1 MKFLTWQ
8 NPEQLF
14 VAQGIIKV
22 KIYSVAELRAK
33 NLENKIFFL
42 TFANERFEFN
52 IFTKYSMYQDLDF
65 TDNNYYQE
73 DYIDSPV
80 DDFDWMPN
88 LFAKLANHLRTST
101 SADVIR
107 LGTIGC
113 IRNNE
118 PGDDSLLQWEE
129 VETMRRYIDSVNRGL
144 GAPED
149 STLQQL
155 LHSTEWTNYGIFTM
169 NFISDKNLD
178 YKGICEV
185 ENTNLSYASMAF
197 LIALVKGMSMI
208 NLKHP
213 SAKGENNHIFTYVI
227 PSQFST
233 FSFASFL
240 NVANTRLANK
250 EDISEQEIEEL
261 TQLAFKSRYWKQE
274 TSLKSEDSELFI
286 YVLKNIIS
294 EILGLKL
301 DINAESFAKQA
312 KKEEKKTATPTV
324 DNHKKKKKEK
334 KEKEKTI
341 LKDNSKPSLASTMVK
356 VLTEESLPQT
366 KESLIDKTMQLYP
379 TLKINCFNTTL
390 SRLHKNE
397 VLNYYNGG
405 LIGIKGKR
413 YGRGYKIISRLH
425 KHKETD

>member
-1 MKFLTWQ
+1 M
-8 NPEQLF
+8 
-14 VAQGIIKV
+14 
-22 KIYSVAELRAK
+22 
-33 NLENKIFFL
+33 ENKIFFL

-240 NVANTRLANK
+240 NVANARLANK

-286 YVLKNIIS
+286 YVLKNRQ
-294 EILGLKL
+294 KR
-301 DINAESFAKQA
+301 KR
-312 KKEEKKTATPTV
+312 KR
-324 DNHKKKKKEK
+324 
-334 KEKEKTI
+334 
-341 LKDNSKPSLASTMVK
+341 
-356 VLTEESLPQT
+356 LP
-366 KESLIDKTMQLYP
+366 LQL
-379 TLKINCFNTTL
+379 
-390 SRLHKNE
+390 
-397 VLNYYNGG
+397 
-405 LIGIKGKR
+405 
-413 YGRGYKIISRLH
+413 
-425 KHKETD
+425 

>member
-1 MKFLTWQ
+1 
-8 NPEQLF
+8 
-14 VAQGIIKV
+14 
-22 KIYSVAELRAK
+22 
-33 NLENKIFFL
+33 
-42 TFANERFEFN
+42 
-52 IFTKYSMYQDLDF
+52 MYQDLDF

-107 LGTIGC
+107 LGTISC
-113 IRNNE
+113 IRNHE

-149 STLQQL
+149 PTLQQL

-240 NVANTRLANK
+240 NVANARLANK
-250 EDISEQEIEEL
+250 EDISEQE
-261 TQLAFKSRYWKQE
+261 
-274 TSLKSEDSELFI
+274 SEDSELFI

-301 DINAESFAKQA
+301 NINAESFAKQA

-324 DNHKKKKKEK
+324 DNHKKKEK
-334 KEKEKTI
+334 KKEKTI

>member
-1 MKFLTWQ
+1 
-8 NPEQLF
+8 
-14 VAQGIIKV
+14 
-22 KIYSVAELRAK
+22 
-33 NLENKIFFL
+33 
-42 TFANERFEFN
+42 
-52 IFTKYSMYQDLDF
+52 MYQDLDF

-101 SADVIR
+101 SPDVIR
-107 LGTIGC
+107 LGIIGC

-118 PGDDSLLQWEE
+118 PGDNSLLQWDDL
-129 VETMRRYIDSVNRGL
+129 ETMRRYIDSVNRGL
-144 GAPED
+144 GVPED
-149 STLQQL
+149 PTLQQL
-155 LHSTEWTNYGIFTM
+155 LYSTEWTNYGIFTM

-185 ENTNLSYASMAF
+185 ENTSLSYASMAF

-208 NLKHP
+208 NLRHP
-213 SAKGENNHIFTYVI
+213 SAKGENSHVFTYVI

-233 FSFASFL
+233 FSFTSFL
-240 NVANTRLANK
+240 NVANARLTNK

-294 EILGLKL
+294 DILGLKL
-301 DINAESFAKQA
+301 NINTESFAKQA
-312 KKEEKKTATPTV
+312 KKEEIKTATPTV
-324 DNHKKKKKEK
+324 DNHKKEKKVKKEK
-334 KEKEKTI
+334 KEKTSLRNET
-341 LKDNSKPSLASTMVK
+341 KPSLASTMVK

-366 KESLIDKTMQLYP
+366 KENLLEKNIQLYP
-379 TLKINCFNTTL
+379 TLKRNCFNTTL
-390 SRLHKNE
+390 SRLHKEE

-413 YGRGYKIISRLH
+413 YGRGYKIVNRLQ
-425 KHKETD
+425 KYKENE

>member
-1 MKFLTWQ
+1 M
-8 NPEQLF
+8 
-14 VAQGIIKV
+14 
-22 KIYSVAELRAK
+22 
-33 NLENKIFFL
+33 ENKIFFL

-213 SAKGENNHIFTYVI
+213 SAKGENNHIFTYAI

>member
-1 MKFLTWQ
+1 
-8 NPEQLF
+8 
-14 VAQGIIKV
+14 
-22 KIYSVAELRAK
+22 
-33 NLENKIFFL
+33 
-42 TFANERFEFN
+42 
-52 IFTKYSMYQDLDF
+52 MYQDLDF
-65 TDNNYYQE
+65 TDNNHYQE

-113 IRNNE
+113 IRNHE

-149 STLQQL
+149 PTLQQL

-240 NVANTRLANK
+240 NVANAR
-250 EDISEQEIEEL
+250 
-261 TQLAFKSRYWKQE
+261 QE
-274 TSLKSEDSELFI
+274 TSLKSKDSELFI

-312 KKEEKKTATPTV
+312 KKEEKKTTTPTV
-324 DNHKKKKKEK
+324 DNHKKEKKEK
-334 KEKEKTI
+334 KKEKTI

-413 YGRGYKIISRLH
+413 YGRGYKIVSRLH

>member
-1 MKFLTWQ
+1 
-8 NPEQLF
+8 
-14 VAQGIIKV
+14 
-22 KIYSVAELRAK
+22 
-33 NLENKIFFL
+33 
-42 TFANERFEFN
+42 
-52 IFTKYSMYQDLDF
+52 MYQDLDF

-107 LGTIGC
+107 LGTIGY

-324 DNHKKKKKEK
+324 DNHKKKKKKKKEK

>member
-1 MKFLTWQ
+1 
-8 NPEQLF
+8 
-14 VAQGIIKV
+14 
-22 KIYSVAELRAK
+22 
-33 NLENKIFFL
+33 
-42 TFANERFEFN
+42 
-52 IFTKYSMYQDLDF
+52 MYQDLDF

-107 LGTIGC
+107 LGTIGY

-425 KHKETD
+425 KHKERECKLNCVKLQ

>member
-1 MKFLTWQ
+1 
-8 NPEQLF
+8 
-14 VAQGIIKV
+14 
-22 KIYSVAELRAK
+22 
-33 NLENKIFFL
+33 
-42 TFANERFEFN
+42 
-52 IFTKYSMYQDLDF
+52 MYQDLDF
-65 TDNNYYQE
+65 TDNNHYQE

-113 IRNNE
+113 IRNHE

-149 STLQQL
+149 PTLQQL

-240 NVANTRLANK
+240 NVANARLANK

-274 TSLKSEDSELFI
+274 TSLKSKDSELFI

-301 DINAESFAKQA
+301 DINAESFAKRTA
-312 KKEEKKTATPTV
+312 KKDCFTCSIRSILLPLAFSTASSTSCPVICMLFQRGTFT
-324 DNHKKKKKEK
+324 NGIEA
-334 KEKEKTI
+334 
-341 LKDNSKPSLASTMVK
+341 LKPVLQVLSVPIAKDWSPITSTCFLMV
-356 VLTEESLPQT
+356 LW
-366 KESLIDKTMQLYP
+366 
-379 TLKINCFNTTL
+379 
-390 SRLHKNE
+390 
-397 VLNYYNGG
+397 
-405 LIGIKGKR
+405 
-413 YGRGYKIISRLH
+413 
-425 KHKETD
+425 

>member
-1 MKFLTWQ
+1 
-8 NPEQLF
+8 
-14 VAQGIIKV
+14 
-22 KIYSVAELRAK
+22 
-33 NLENKIFFL
+33 
-42 TFANERFEFN
+42 
-52 IFTKYSMYQDLDF
+52 
-65 TDNNYYQE
+65 
-73 DYIDSPV
+73 
-80 DDFDWMPN
+80 
-88 LFAKLANHLRTST
+88 
-101 SADVIR
+101 
-107 LGTIGC
+107 
-113 IRNNE
+113 
-118 PGDDSLLQWEE
+118 
-129 VETMRRYIDSVNRGL
+129 
-144 GAPED
+144 
-149 STLQQL
+149 
-155 LHSTEWTNYGIFTM
+155 
-169 NFISDKNLD
+169 
-178 YKGICEV
+178 
-185 ENTNLSYASMAF
+185 MAF

-240 NVANTRLANK
+240 NVANARLANK

-274 TSLKSEDSELFI
+274 TSLKSKDSELFI

-324 DNHKKKKKEK
+324 DNHKKKEKKEK
-334 KEKEKTI
+334 KKEKTI

>member
-1 MKFLTWQ
+1 M
-8 NPEQLF
+8 
-14 VAQGIIKV
+14 
-22 KIYSVAELRAK
+22 
-33 NLENKIFFL
+33 ENKIFFL

-240 NVANTRLANK
+240 NVANIRLANK

-413 YGRGYKIISRLH
+413 YGRVYKIISRLH

>member
-1 MKFLTWQ
+1 
-8 NPEQLF
+8 
-14 VAQGIIKV
+14 
-22 KIYSVAELRAK
+22 
-33 NLENKIFFL
+33 
-42 TFANERFEFN
+42 
-52 IFTKYSMYQDLDF
+52 MYQDLDF

-107 LGTIGC
+107 LGTIGY

-324 DNHKKKKKEK
+324 DNHKKKKKKKEK

>member
-1 MKFLTWQ
+1 
-8 NPEQLF
+8 
-14 VAQGIIKV
+14 
-22 KIYSVAELRAK
+22 
-33 NLENKIFFL
+33 
-42 TFANERFEFN
+42 
-52 IFTKYSMYQDLDF
+52 MYQDLDF

-101 SADVIR
+101 SPDVIR
-107 LGTIGC
+107 LGIIGC

-185 ENTNLSYASMAF
+185 ENTSLSYASMAF

-208 NLKHP
+208 NLRHP
-213 SAKGENNHIFTYVI
+213 SAKGENSHVFTYVI

-233 FSFASFL
+233 FSFTSFL
-240 NVANTRLANK
+240 NVANARLTNK

-294 EILGLKL
+294 DILGLKL
-301 DINAESFAKQA
+301 NINTESFAKQA
-312 KKEEKKTATPTV
+312 KKEEIKTATPTV
-324 DNHKKKKKEK
+324 DNHKKEKKVKKEK
-334 KEKEKTI
+334 KEKTS
-341 LKDNSKPSLASTMVK
+341 LRNDTKPSLASTMVK

-366 KESLIDKTMQLYP
+366 KENLLEKTIQLYP
-379 TLKINCFNTTL
+379 TLKRNCFNTTL
-390 SRLHKNE
+390 SRLHKEE

-413 YGRGYKIISRLH
+413 YGRGYKIVNRLQ
-425 KHKETD
+425 KYKENE

>member
-1 MKFLTWQ
+1 
-8 NPEQLF
+8 
-14 VAQGIIKV
+14 
-22 KIYSVAELRAK
+22 
-33 NLENKIFFL
+33 
-42 TFANERFEFN
+42 
-52 IFTKYSMYQDLDF
+52 MYQDLDF

-88 LFAKLANHLRTST
+88 LFAKLANHLQTST

-324 DNHKKKKKEK
+324 DNHKKMKKEKKEK

>member
-1 MKFLTWQ
+1 M
-8 NPEQLF
+8 
-14 VAQGIIKV
+14 
-22 KIYSVAELRAK
+22 
-33 NLENKIFFL
+33 ENKIFFL

-52 IFTKYSMYQDLDF
+52 IFTKHSMYQDLDF

>member
-1 MKFLTWQ
+1 M
-8 NPEQLF
+8 
-14 VAQGIIKV
+14 
-22 KIYSVAELRAK
+22 
-33 NLENKIFFL
+33 ENRIFFL

-274 TSLKSEDSELFI
+274 TSLKSEDSKLFI

>member
-1 MKFLTWQ
+1 M
-8 NPEQLF
+8 
-14 VAQGIIKV
+14 
-22 KIYSVAELRAK
+22 
-33 NLENKIFFL
+33 ENKIFFL

-301 DINAESFAKQA
+301 GINAESFAKQA

>member
-1 MKFLTWQ
+1 MHK
-8 NPEQLF
+8 
-14 VAQGIIKV
+14 
-22 KIYSVAELRAK
+22 
-33 NLENKIFFL
+33 
-42 TFANERFEFN
+42 RFEFN
-52 IFTKYSMYQDLDF
+52 IFTEYSMYQDLDL

-118 PGDDSLLQWEE
+118 LGDESLLQWEE

-144 GAPED
+144 GVPED
-149 STLQQL
+149 PTLQQL

-185 ENTNLSYASMAF
+185 ENTSLSYASMAF

-227 PSQFST
+227 PRQFST

-240 NVANTRLANK
+240 NVANARFTDK
-250 EDISEQEIEEL
+250 EEISEQEIEEL
-261 TQLAFKSRYWKQE
+261 TQLAFKRRYWKQD

-294 EILGLKL
+294 DILGLKL
-301 DINAESFAKQA
+301 NINTESFAKQA
-312 KKEEKKTATPTV
+312 KKEEIKTAAPTV
-324 DNHKKKKKEK
+324 NNHKKEKKVKKEK
-334 KEKEKTI
+334 KEKTS
-341 LKDNSKPSLASTMVK
+341 LRNDTKPSLASTMVK
-356 VLTEESLPQT
+356 VLSEESLPQT
-366 KESLIDKTMQLYP
+366 KESLLDKTTQLYP

-390 SRLHKNE
+390 SRLHKEE

-413 YGRGYKIISRLH
+413 YGRGYKIVNRLQ
-425 KHKETD
+425 KYKENE

>member
-1 MKFLTWQ
+1 
-8 NPEQLF
+8 
-14 VAQGIIKV
+14 
-22 KIYSVAELRAK
+22 
-33 NLENKIFFL
+33 
-42 TFANERFEFN
+42 
-52 IFTKYSMYQDLDF
+52 MYQDLDF

-118 PGDDSLLQWEE
+118 PGDDSPLQWEE

-149 STLQQL
+149 PTLQQL

-185 ENTNLSYASMAF
+185 ENTNLSYASMSF

-240 NVANTRLANK
+240 NVANARLANK

-312 KKEEKKTATPTV
+312 KKEEKKTATQTV
-324 DNHKKKKKEK
+324 DNHKKKEKKEK
-334 KEKEKTI
+334 KKEKTI

>member
-1 MKFLTWQ
+1 
-8 NPEQLF
+8 
-14 VAQGIIKV
+14 
-22 KIYSVAELRAK
+22 
-33 NLENKIFFL
+33 
-42 TFANERFEFN
+42 
-52 IFTKYSMYQDLDF
+52 MYQDLDF

-107 LGTIGC
+107 LGTIGY

-149 STLQQL
+149 PTLQQL

>member
-1 MKFLTWQ
+1 M
-8 NPEQLF
+8 
-14 VAQGIIKV
+14 
-22 KIYSVAELRAK
+22 
-33 NLENKIFFL
+33 ENRIFFL

-107 LGTIGC
+107 LGTIGY

>member
-1 MKFLTWQ
+1 M
-8 NPEQLF
+8 
-14 VAQGIIKV
+14 
-22 KIYSVAELRAK
+22 
-33 NLENKIFFL
+33 ENKIFFL

-129 VETMRRYIDSVNRGL
+129 AETMRRYIDSVNRGL

>member
-1 MKFLTWQ
+1 M
-8 NPEQLF
+8 
-14 VAQGIIKV
+14 
-22 KIYSVAELRAK
+22 
-33 NLENKIFFL
+33 ENKIFFL

-240 NVANTRLANK
+240 NVANIRLANK